1 MELRQLEYLIAVA
14 EEANFTRAAER
25 VHISQSGVSAQIR
38 QLEHELGAP
47 LIDRSSRT
55 ARLTDAGAA
64 ALPHARAALAASA
77 ALRQSVDEVNGLI
90 RGRLVVGMVTACTV
104 TGLFEALA
112 RFHDAHP
119 GVAVTLVEDVSAVLT
134 GRVRA
139 GTADLALIGAAG
151 GPPRDLDS
159 LVIIS
164 EGLAAAV
171 PPGHPLL
178 AGPGPAKLTDLAGYP
193 IVCLPAGTGV
203 RAVLDQACAARGVR
217 LDIAFEASAP
227 GTVADLAARGLGVAV
242 LSETMAGA
250 YAGRLG
256 SVPLGDIGI
265 PALLALVWKPDPGP
279 AVQAFVRHCRRAFTA

>member
-38 QLEHELGAP
+38 QLERELGAT

-64 ALPHARAALAASA
+64 ALPHARAALASSA
-77 ALRQSVDEVNGLI
+77 AVRQAVDEVTGLI

-112 RFHDAHP
+112 RFHEVHP
-119 GVAVTLVEDVSAVLT
+119 GVALTLVEEDSAALT

-139 GTADLALIGAAG
+139 GAADLALIGAAG
-151 GPPRDLDS
+151 GPPPDLES
-159 LVIIS
+159 LVIVS

-178 AGPGPAKLTDLAGYP
+178 AGRGPAKLTDLTGYP
-193 IVCLPAGTGV
+193 VVCLPAGTGV
-203 RAVLDQACAARGVR
+203 RAVLDQACAAHGVR
-217 LDIAFEASAP
+217 LDIALEASAP

-250 YAGRLG
+250 HAGRLR
-256 SVPLGDIGI
+256 SVPLGDVGI
-265 PALLALVWKPDPGP
+265 PALLTLVWKPDPAP
-279 AVQAFVRHCRRAFTA
+279 AVRAFAEHCRQAFG